1 MDIPEAGHG
10 SDSRIYPAQY
20 MTIQYNPIEM
30 ANNLRPNTIVPMRS
44 AQGGGDPEEPF
55 TDLTICMNL
64 KDRLS
69 CVCYDDNG
77 KNHFT
82 AEWKN
87 GELAITTGL
96 PVKQI
101 LLYGTGQLTE
111 VTCNG
116 MSCSWERRDAY
127 TYSIGPVTCLP
138 G

>member
-1 MDIPEAGHG
+1 MDQIPVY
-10 SDSRIYPAQY
+10 I
-20 MTIQYNPIEM
+20 
-30 ANNLRPNTIVPMRS
+30 RPNTIVPMRS